1 MELTYKFYFR
11 LINVILSYVRCHV
24 SDLGSCN
31 EIEFISKSISYN
43 PVITHDKIIQSDM
56 IGLINLIV
64 LKINVYSKWSECC
77 TNGNS
82 MWLVNQIDG
91 IESLVSDLP
100 ICYALTSLIKDSTFM
115 LTVVN
120 YLILNNKMVTY
131 RW

>member
-11 LINVILSYVRCHV
+11 LINVILSNVRCHV
-24 SDLGSCN
+24 SDLGSYS
-31 EIEFISKSISYN
+31 EIELILKDISHN
-43 PVITHDKIIQSDM
+43 PITTHDKIIQSDM

-64 LKINVYSKWSECC
+64 SKINVYSKWSECC

-91 IESLVSDLP
+91 IESFVSGLP
-100 ICYALTSLIKDSTFM
+100 ICYTLTSLIKDSTFM

-120 YLILNNKMVTY
+120 YLITNNKMVTY
-131 RW
+131 R